1 MDPVTQEIANQLPT
15 SGFLSR
21 RAALSQFGMGI
32 GSLAFAT
39 FGQNLG
45 QARTDGSLDLSSP
58 LSLGAKGDLHPRAP
72 QFSAKARAVIHIFLN
87 GGPSHLDTFDPK
99 PLLERYAGK
108 SLPRPNLPTERQTG
122 ACFPSPFRFAKYG
135 NSGLEVSELFRET
148 ARHADDLCVI
158 RSMKTDLP
166 NHEPALLMMNC
177 GESRQVR
184 PSFGSWVLYGLGSET
199 QNLPG
204 YVALCPGGQPIQE
217 AQNWTSAFLPAIYQ
231 GSYLDTRHTSPERL
245 IGQLRPVHPMRV
257 QSRQIELLQK
267 LESLRSPSDK
277 LADER
282 LRNMELAFRMQME
295 APEALDLSRESAATW
310 RLYGEGTQ
318 ARQMVLARRMV
329 ERGVRFVQ
337 IFHGP
342 GQPWDSHDD
351 LESNHRRLAGE
362 MDRAISGLLTD
373 LKNRGMLDSTL
384 VVWGGEFGRTP
395 TVELPTPGSNLG
407 KLNGRDHN
415 PYGFSMWVA
424 GGGVNPGIVGSTD
437 ELGFQAEENPVHVHD
452 LHASLLHQ
460 LGFDHEKLIHRHAG
474 RDFRLTDVH
483 GRVVPEI
490 TGSIAKDL

>member
-1 MDPVTQEIANQLPT
+1 MDPVIPGMPRQFL
-15 SGFLSR
+15 SKGLLSR
-21 RAALSQFGMGI
+21 RAALGQFGMGI
-32 GSLAFAT
+32 GSLAYAT
-39 FGQNLG
+39 LG
-45 QARTDGSLDLSSP
+45 ASRADTQPALAP
-58 LSLGAKGDLHPRAP
+58 GAKGDLHPRAP
-72 QFSAKARAVIHIFLN
+72 QFPAKARSVIHIFLN

-122 ACFPSPFRFAKYG
+122 ACFPSPFRFGKYG
-135 NSGLEVSELFRET
+135 KSGLDVSELFRET

-245 IGQLRPVHPMRV
+245 IGQLRPVNSMRI
-257 QSRQIELLQK
+257 QSRQIDLLQK
-267 LESLRSPSDK
+267 LESLRSPADK

-362 MDRAISGLLTD
+362 IDRAISGLLTD
-373 LKNRGMLDSTL
+373 LKNRGMLDSTM

-424 GGGVNPGIVGSTD
+424 GGGVKPGIVGSTD

-490 TGSIAKDL
+490 TGSVPKEL

>member
-1 MDPVTQEIANQLPT
+1 MDPL
-15 SGFLSR
+15 SGMGRFPNR
-21 RAALSQFGMGI
+21 RSALAQFGMGL
-32 GSLAFAT
+32 GGLAYGTLNDLGAA
-39 FGQNLG
+39 G
-45 QARTDGSLDLSSP
+45 QASSSMGP
-58 LSLGAKGDLHPRAP
+58 GKKGDLFPRP
-72 QFSAKARAVIHIFLN
+72 PHHVAKAKAVIHIFLN
-87 GGPSHLDTFDPK
+87 GGPSHLDTFDQK
-99 PLLERYAGK
+99 PILARYAGK

-122 ACFPSPFRFAKYG
+122 ACFPSPFRFAQYG
-135 NSGLEVSELFRET
+135 QSGLVVSELFQET

-158 RSMKTDLP
+158 RSMRTDLP

-184 PSFGSWVLYGLGSET
+184 PSFGSWVLYGLGCEA

-245 IGQLRPVHPMRV
+245 IGQLRPANPMTAQAKQMALLEQLEEMNSPNDRV
-257 QSRQIELLQK
+257 AEQ
-267 LESLRSPSDK
+267 
-277 LADER
+277 R
-282 LRNMELAFRMQME
+282 LKNMELAFRMQME
-295 APEALDLSRESAATW
+295 APEAMDLSKESASTW
-310 RLYGEGTQ
+310 RLYGEGVQ

-337 IFHGP
+337 VFHGP

-351 LESNHRRLAGE
+351 LESNHRRLSLE
-362 MDRAISGLLTD
+362 LDRAVSGLLTD
-373 LKNRGMLDSTL
+373 LKNRGLLETTL

-407 KLNGRDHN
+407 RLNGRDHN
-415 PYGFSMWVA
+415 PYGFTMWVA
-424 GGGVNPGIVGSTD
+424 GGGVRPGVVGSTD
-437 ELGFQAEENPVHVHD
+437 ELGFKAEENPVHVHD
-452 LHASLLHQ
+452 LHATLLHQ
-460 LGFDHEKLIHRHAG
+460 LGFDHEKLVYRHAA

-490 TGSIAKDL
+490 TG

>member
-1 MDPVTQEIANQLPT
+1 M
-15 SGFLSR
+15 
-21 RAALSQFGMGI
+21 
-32 GSLAFAT
+32 
-39 FGQNLG
+39 
-45 QARTDGSLDLSSP
+45 
-58 LSLGAKGDLHPRAP
+58 
-72 QFSAKARAVIHIFLN
+72 
-87 GGPSHLDTFDPK
+87 
-99 PLLERYAGK
+99 
-108 SLPRPNLPTERQTG
+108 
-122 ACFPSPFRFAKYG
+122 
-135 NSGLEVSELFRET
+135 
-148 ARHADDLCVI
+148 I

-267 LESLRSPSDK
+267 LESLRSPADK

-282 LRNMELAFRMQME
+282 LKNMELAFRMQME

-337 IFHGP
+337 VFHGP

-362 MDRAISGLLTD
+362 IDRAISGLLTD

-384 VVWGGEFGRTP
+384 VIWGGEFGRTP

-424 GGGVNPGIVGSTD
+424 GGGVKPGIVGSTD

-452 LHASLLHQ
+452 LHASLLCQ

-490 TGSIAKDL
+490 TGSIPKDL